1 MGEASRGKIGFAR
14 GDLLEGTIG
23 QAEVEVTRVVQRL
36 RCSREKGG
44 TNPYGESSSKLR
56 ARLAPI
62 LHGVGNRLEEALG

>member
-23 QAEVEVTRVVQRL
+23 QAEMEMASVVERFGDSCEL
-36 RCSREKGG
+36 GGAHAESKGA
-44 TNPYGESSSKLR
+44 TELEAKV
-56 ARLAPI
+56 API